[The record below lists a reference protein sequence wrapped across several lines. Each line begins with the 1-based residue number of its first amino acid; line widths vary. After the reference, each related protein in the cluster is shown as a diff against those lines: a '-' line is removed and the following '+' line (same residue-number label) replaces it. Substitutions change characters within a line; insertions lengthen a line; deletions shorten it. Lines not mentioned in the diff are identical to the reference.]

1 MPALRDVI
9 AGPWRAVLVL
19 GVTQILAWGTI
30 FYPPVLTVPLIAH
43 ERGWSMTFAMGGFSL
58 ALLTAGLVSPRVG
71 LLIDR
76 HGGHRVMSIGSLL
89 AAFGLAL
96 IVYADHPAAYLAVWM
111 LLGVATAAT
120 LYDPAFATLGRIF
133 GIAARR
139 PITALTLAG
148 GFASTVSWP
157 VTHLLL
163 NAVGWRGTYLVYAA
177 VLALVA
183 APLHAFALP
192 RTRASAA
199 ARSDPSAQAPI
210 TVLPPTGWPFLLVA
224 AAFAAYA
231 FVPSGLSA
239 HLLAIFARAGI
250 DAATVVA
257 IGALFG
263 PAQVAARICEL
274 MVARRIHPLFVARF
288 AVAMLLAAFALLAL
302 FGLSVATA
310 ATFAVMF
317 GMANGL
323 LTIARGAVP
332 LALFG
337 AAGYGH
343 LMGRIGGPY
352 LVMQAIAPLVLAF
365 VAERTSD
372 PTVLA
377 VVAGF
382 AAISFIGFVVV
393 RRPLPDKPGSRVR

>member
-1 MPALRDVI
+1 MPSLRDVI

-19 GVTQILAWGTI
+19 GVTQILAWGAI
-30 FYPPVLTVPLIAH
+30 FYPPVLTVPLIAA

-58 ALLTAGLVSPRVG
+58 TLLTAGLVSPRVG

-76 HGGHRVMSIGSLL
+76 HGGHRVMPAGALL
-89 AAFGLAL
+89 AALGLVGL
-96 IVYADHPAAYLAVWM
+96 VYADHPVTYLAIWV
-111 LLGVATAAT
+111 LLGVATAAS

-133 GIAARR
+133 GAAARS

-148 GFASTVSWP
+148 GFASTASWP
-157 VTHLLL
+157 ATHLLIEH
-163 NAVGWRGTYLVYAA
+163 VGWSGTYLVYAA
-177 VLALVA
+177 LLAFVA
-183 APLHAFALP
+183 APLLAFALP
-192 RTRASAA
+192 RTRADLA
-199 ARSDPSAQAPI
+199 ARPEGQVQVPSV
-210 TVLPPTGWPFLLVA
+210 VLPPKGWPFILVA

-239 HLLAIFARAGI
+239 HLLAIFGRAGI
-250 DAATVVA
+250 DAATVVT

-274 MVARRIHPLFVARF
+274 VFARGIHPLAIARF
-288 AVAMLLAAFALLAL
+288 AGGVLLAAFALLAL
-302 FGLSVATA
+302 LGVSVPA
-310 ATFAVMF
+310 AAAFAVMF

-323 LTIARGAVP
+323 ITIARGALP

-343 LMGRIGGPY
+343 LMGRIAGPF
-352 LVMQAIAPLVLAF
+352 LVMQALAPLVLAF

-372 PTVLA
+372 PAVLA
-377 VVAGF
+377 VVAAFALIAFIGF
-382 AAISFIGFVVV
+382 AAI
-393 RRPLPDKPGSRVR
+393 RKP